1 MAEVLE
7 TPRSETAPPEVVQD
21 EERILRHWTP
31 ILLRTILVAATIIL
45 IVGLIAMARQ
55 APGAYVAR
63 YEAVRAGKVYAR
75 ETWLA
80 MLGQA
85 VHGDP
90 HAIVTIGL
98 MVLTL
103 VPLARVAFCFLL
115 FVRERDW
122 MYVLFTA
129 YVLCGLIVGL
139 VLGRIG

>member
-1 MAEVLE
+1 MAEILE
-7 TPRSETAPPEVVQD
+7 SPLTEPSETLQD
-21 EERILRHWTP
+21 EDRILRRWTP
-31 ILLRTILVAATIIL
+31 MLLRTILVAATAVL
-45 IVGLIAMARQ
+45 IVGLVIMARQ

-63 YEAVRAGKVYAR
+63 FQAVQAGKIYSR
-75 ETWLA
+75 QPWLT
-80 MLGQA
+80 MVGQA
-85 VHGDP
+85 VAGDP

-115 FVRERDW
+115 FMRERDW

-129 YVLCGLIVGL
+129 YVLFGLLLGV